1 MKKLYTN
8 VLFDVIVALVAL
20 AIAIVML
27 PIFEISRHC
36 VDILMALAL
45 IAYILLFIS
54 DKLKH
59 TRGTV
64 FGLTVVETVV
74 LSVIVIMLVIQ
85 QFAPFY
91 VLSVCK
97 AVGAVLWLRGVVITV
112 TLYISALYIRKP
124 KRNLPKLLMAIAF
137 ISFGAMLVFGHVF
150 TDLLIEWFI
159 SIALFITA
167 LAFAALAFLF
177 HGPHKKAETNEG

>member
-1 MKKLYTN
+1 MKKLYKN
-8 VLFDVIVALVAL
+8 VLFDIIVALVAL
-20 AIAIVML
+20 GIAVIML
-27 PIFEISRHC
+27 PVFEISNAC
-36 VDILMALAL
+36 IDIIMALAL
-45 IAYILLFIS
+45 VAYILLFIS

-64 FGLTVVETVV
+64 FGLTVLETVI
-74 LSVIVIMLVIQ
+74 LSVIVILLVIQ

-97 AVGAVLWLRGVVITV
+97 AVGVVLWLRGVVITV

-124 KRNLPKLLMAIAF
+124 RRNLPKLLLAIGF
-137 ISFGAMLVFGHVF
+137 ISAGGMLVFGQVF
-150 TDLLIEWFI
+150 TDLFIEWTV

-167 LAFAALAFLF
+167 LAFGALAFLF
-177 HGPHKKAETNEG
+177 HHPRKIDKQ